1 MELSSIAF
9 IPDGN
14 RRFAQKSGVSL
25 LSAYQLG
32 TQKAWDVFSWLQDYP
47 KIKVGTFWSLSLENL
62 KRASEVPLLF
72 KIFEHELDKVKSS
85 GLFERHGIR
94 LKFIGRRS
102 VLPKSM
108 QQKMLDAEKFTGDF
122 SEKTMNVAL
131 GYSGQ
136 AEIVDACRR
145 IAQEFREGRI
155 SLDEIDEA
163 SFPGYLYSNFAPPD
177 LIVRTSGAQRT
188 SGFLPFQSGYSELYF
203 CQKYWPEFSR
213 QDLDAA
219 IEDYHERKRNFG
231 K

>member
-14 RRFAQKSGVSL
+14 RRYAQKSGVSL
-25 LSAYQLG
+25 LEAYQTG
-32 TQKAWDVFSWLQDYP
+32 TQKAWDVFSWLQEYP

-62 KRASEVPLLF
+62 KRASEVPVLF
-72 KIFEHELDKVKSS
+72 KIFENELEKVKAS

-94 LKFIGRRS
+94 LKFIGRRE
-102 VLPKSM
+102 VLPKTM
-108 QQKMLDAEKFTGDF
+108 QQKMLDAEKFTEKF

-136 AEIVDACRR
+136 AEIVDACKK
-145 IAQEFREGRI
+145 IAQDFKSGKI
-155 SLDEIDEA
+155 SLNEIDES
-163 SFPGYLYSNFAPPD
+163 SFPNYLYGNFAFPD

-188 SGFLPFQSGYSELYF
+188 SGFLPFQSSYSELYF

-213 QDLDAA
+213 TDLDCA
-219 IEDYHERKRNFG
+219 IQEYYDRKRNFG